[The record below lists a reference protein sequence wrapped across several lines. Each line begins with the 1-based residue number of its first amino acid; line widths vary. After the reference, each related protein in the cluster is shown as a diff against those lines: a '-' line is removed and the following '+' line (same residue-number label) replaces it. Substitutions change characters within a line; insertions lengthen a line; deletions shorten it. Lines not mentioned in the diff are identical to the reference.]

1 MDELLTIA
9 KIKELSAAERQ
20 AEITRCEILLMDL
33 RIKKVT
39 KQNIKSH
46 EFKKLRTYIAQLISE
61 NNKEKITE

>member
-1 MDELLTIA
+1 MDGLLTIA

-39 KQNIKSH
+39 KQNTKSH